1 MGTQSRRVIAYRRV
15 STQDQGDSGAGLQA
29 QESAI
34 RREAQARGWTVVDWF
49 HDVASG
55 GSMDKRPQL
64 DNAIRRLQAG
74 DAEALVVAKLD
85 RLSRS
90 TIDFATLMHKAR
102 AEGWGLVILDLGI
115 DLATPAG
122 EMVATIMAS
131 LAQWERRVIS
141 QRTRDALAERKARG
155 TQLGRPRG
163 VSDEAMVVIRSMR
176 DRGSGWRAIA
186 AELTR
191 LGIPTAQSG
200 QWHPATVRKIHER
213 IT

>member
-1 MGTQSRRVIAYRRV
+1 MGTSSRRLIAYRRV

-29 QESAI
+29 QETSI
-34 RREAQARGWTVVDWF
+34 KREVRAREWDVVGWY

-64 DNAIRRLQAG
+64 DLAIRRLQAG
-74 DAEALVVAKLD
+74 EADALVVAKLD

-90 TIDFATLMHKAR
+90 TSDFALLMDKAR
-102 AEGWGLVILDLGI
+102 AEGWGLVVLDLGI

-141 QRTRDALAERKARG
+141 QRTRDALAERKSRG
-155 TQLGRPRG
+155 VVLGRPRG
-163 VSDEAMVVIRSMR
+163 VSDEALVVIRSMR

-186 AELTR
+186 AELAR
-191 LGIPTAQSG
+191 LEIPTAQGG
-200 QWHPATVRKIHER
+200 QWHPATVKKIAER
-213 IT
+213 I